1 MPEELVRLIDKSP
14 AVYWLMTTALGLVL
28 YRLAGLNQLW
38 RHWPVT
44 ILFAAATALLAFR
57 PFGRPST
64 EWQEVI
70 SYSAVWLSGALAYL
84 LAGRVPK
91 RQSKPPGPSS
101 DTPTAA
107 SRPATPVIAHDVGNI
122 TMTPTTPPAPAAS
135 ETPAPLANSEHPLSS
150 VESVISPGDPLLSA
164 MKSLWAGRVAE
175 GRSLLSSSVPTS
187 TATGETLAWLAWDCL
202 RPPEDRQRSWKAL
215 QDLERLAPGCAEAA
229 SIRLA
234 SAFSHLDYE
243 ELSEAYVRLICEQPF
258 GRFGN
263 QMAVAAW
270 LCASDLRL
278 QSRYRQTPPETLLV
292 SSVLKGIA
300 QLLERQHEAARHTFE
315 AGFDHAAQ
323 FPAVL
328 SQKVGRELSEAD
340 RSAVAAQIRFECT
353 LGLALVEA
361 DRGRF
366 GPAHGILTTQVRL
379 EGVPDVPPHYGMFL
393 QEVLAASN
401 ASAAE
406 PAFAQ
411 V

>member
-1 MPEELVRLIDKSP
+1 MPEELVKLIDESP
-14 AVYWLMTTALGLVL
+14 VVYWLITTVLGLVL
-28 YRLAGLNQLW
+28 YRLAGLHQLW

-44 ILFAAATALLAFR
+44 ILFAAATAFLAFR
-57 PFGRPST
+57 PSSRSST
-64 EWQEVI
+64 ELREAIW
-70 SYSAVWLSGALAYL
+70 YSAVWLSGALGYL
-84 LAGRVPK
+84 LAERVAKGRLK
-91 RQSKPPGPSS
+91 SPSPS
-101 DTPTAA
+101 DDASTVA
-107 SRPATPVIAHDVGNI
+107 SRPATPVTAHNAGNVA
-122 TMTPTTPPAPAAS
+122 MTPTTPPDPAAS
-135 ETPAPLANSEHPLSS
+135 ETPRPLVRSEPPLSS
-150 VESVISPGDPLLSA
+150 VDSVISPGDPLLSA
-164 MKSLWAGRVAE
+164 MKPLWAGRVAE
-175 GRSLLSSSVPTS
+175 GRSLLSSGVQSS
-187 TATGETLAWLAWDCL
+187 TAAGETLAWLAWDCL
-202 RPPEDRQRSWKAL
+202 RPPEDRERSWKAL

-243 ELSEAYVRLICEQPF
+243 ELSEAYVRLICEQPV

-263 QMAVAAW
+263 QMAVSAW

-315 AGFDHAAQ
+315 GGFDHAAQ

-328 SQKVGRELSEAD
+328 SQKVGRELTESD
-340 RSAVAAQIRFECT
+340 RSAVTAQIRFECS

-361 DRGRF
+361 DRGQF
-366 GPAHGILTTQVRL
+366 GPAHRILTTQVRL

-393 QEVLAASN
+393 QEVFAASN

-406 PAFAQ
+406 PALAP